1 MTEYTDDQKLTLNKL
16 EAFIQE
22 QPSQKQA
29 SRILGM
35 SDTVIS
41 KLRKGTYEGNA
52 DEKLD
57 RISRYLEMKEDLKNT
72 YSPSK
77 YVDTYISSQIYDI
90 IKVCHTKGVLS
101 IVSGEAGIG
110 KTKAIKKYV
119 IDHPTNS
126 FVITMNPCL
135 TGVKTLLSIIADE
148 IGSEHPYS
156 IPKLY
161 TAIRNRLSDG
171 MVLIFD
177 EAQHM
182 TLKNIEIL
190 RSFSDYFDNMNQT
203 LGICFIGNPET
214 VYRMGVKKAEFA
226 QIANRA
232 KQIKVYSTSEIQ
244 RSDIEKL
251 FPVLSGCDKEI
262 DYLYSISQT
271 KQSIRGV
278 VNLFS
283 NAYDNENITYEGL
296 VAMAKFMEMEV

>member
-1 MTEYTDDQKLTLNKL
+1 MYTQHQLELLDKVEVLQKEKNLSQNAVGQLVGVSGTALSQIRNGKYNANPQKIFDILEQYFGVKEKAKLTYSGL
-16 EAFIQE
+16 EYA
-22 QPSQKQA
+22 P
-29 SRILGM
+29 
-35 SDTVIS
+35 TNIS
-41 KLRKGTYEGNA
+41 E
-52 DEKLD
+52 
-57 RISRYLEMKEDLKNT
+57 
-72 YSPSK
+72 
-77 YVDTYISSQIYDI
+77 QIYDI
-90 IKVCHTKGVLS
+90 IAICHAKGGLS
-101 IVSGEAGIG
+101 IVSGDAGIG

-119 IDHPTNS
+119 SDHPTNS

-251 FPVLSGCDKEI
+251 FPVLTGCDKEI

-296 VAMAKFMEMEV
+296 VAMAKFMEMEI

>member
-1 MTEYTDDQKLTLNKL
+1 MYTQHQLELLDKVEVLQKEKKLSQNAVGQLVGVSGTALSQIRNGKYNANPQKIFDILEQYFGVKEKAKLTYSGL
-16 EAFIQE
+16 EYA
-22 QPSQKQA
+22 P
-29 SRILGM
+29 
-35 SDTVIS
+35 TNIS
-41 KLRKGTYEGNA
+41 E
-52 DEKLD
+52 
-57 RISRYLEMKEDLKNT
+57 
-72 YSPSK
+72 
-77 YVDTYISSQIYDI
+77 QIYDI
-90 IKVCHTKGVLS
+90 IAICHAKGGLS
-101 IVSGEAGIG
+101 IVSGDAGIG

-119 IDHPTNS
+119 SDHPTNS

-171 MVLIFD
+171 MVLVFD

-251 FPVLSGCDKEI
+251 FPVLTGCDKEI

-296 VAMAKFMEMEV
+296 VAMAKFMEMEI

>member
-1 MTEYTDDQKLTLNKL
+1 MYTQHQLELLDKVEVLQKEKNLSQNAVGQLVGVSGTALSQIRNGKYNANPQKIFDILEQYFGVKDKAKLTYSGL
-16 EAFIQE
+16 EYA
-22 QPSQKQA
+22 P
-29 SRILGM
+29 
-35 SDTVIS
+35 TNIS
-41 KLRKGTYEGNA
+41 E
-52 DEKLD
+52 
-57 RISRYLEMKEDLKNT
+57 
-72 YSPSK
+72 
-77 YVDTYISSQIYDI
+77 QIYDI
-90 IKVCHTKGVLS
+90 IAICHTKGGLS
-101 IVSGEAGIG
+101 IVSGDAGIG

-119 IDHPTNS
+119 SDHPTNS

-251 FPVLSGCDKEI
+251 FPVLAGCDKEI

-296 VAMAKFMEMEV
+296 VAMAKFMEMEI

>member
-1 MTEYTDDQKLTLNKL
+1 MYTQHQLELLDKVEVLQKEKKLSQNAVGQLVGVSGTALSQIRNGKYNANPQKIFDILEQYFGVKEKAKLTYSGL
-16 EAFIQE
+16 EYA
-22 QPSQKQA
+22 P
-29 SRILGM
+29 
-35 SDTVIS
+35 TNIS
-41 KLRKGTYEGNA
+41 E
-52 DEKLD
+52 
-57 RISRYLEMKEDLKNT
+57 
-72 YSPSK
+72 
-77 YVDTYISSQIYDI
+77 QIYDI
-90 IKVCHTKGVLS
+90 IAICHAKGGLS
-101 IVSGEAGIG
+101 IVSGDAGIG

-119 IDHPTNS
+119 SDHPTNS

-171 MVLIFD
+171 MVLVFD

-244 RSDIEKL
+244 RSDIEEL
-251 FPVLSGCDKEI
+251 FPVLTGCDKEI